1 MAGTER
7 RLERTI
13 EDIQRFEAILKL
25 LEQNPDEL
33 SHLHI
38 PLVEDRLQH
47 ARKTLECVEQGKPFL
62 ATWYSN
68 APEICAAMDLH
79 WYTQVAG
86 AFVAAI
92 ESPHAMEDLEGVD
105 QLSVPADCC
114 TLLRMGLYYVHAGI
128 LPIPTAIVALV
139 EPCDGVASLHEVIRN
154 HKDWR
159 NVPMFAPDPPYSRD
173 ERSIDY
179 FAGELREMVVFLEEH
194 TGRKL
199 EMERLQPLAWPRTT
213 SVAIPGAPPG
223 SGTWSPTPRSGFRRS
238 GPRWL
243 TRRSGCSGTTSTR
256 YGSPS

>member
-47 ARKTLECVEQGKPFL
+47 ARTTLECVEQGKPFL

-68 APEICAAMDLH
+68 APEICTAMDLH

-92 ESPHAMEDLEGVD
+92 ESPHAMEDLERAGGIPAVMNRSEPFLWTMSLSKELKSMALPALSEKFFVHCLGPGIDAAD
-105 QLSVPADCC
+105 QPALHQ
-114 TLLRMGLYYVHAGI
+114 LLQILIQGLHAHR
-128 LPIPTAIVALV
+128 L
-139 EPCDGVASLHEVIRN
+139 
-154 HKDWR
+154 
-159 NVPMFAPDPPYSRD
+159 
-173 ERSIDY
+173 
-179 FAGELREMVVFLEEH
+179 AGLN
-194 TGRKL
+194 G
-199 EMERLQPLAWPRTT
+199 
-213 SVAIPGAPPG
+213 
-223 SGTWSPTPRSGFRRS
+223 
-238 GPRWL
+238 
-243 TRRSGCSGTTSTR
+243 
-256 YGSPS
+256 